1 MKDLKGPARRI
12 AAATAV
18 MVLLMTLALGVSM
31 WRYER
36 ANAKHVTATRTTE
49 IAGAT
54 IATLRTNLADR
65 AAAVATYAVTRE
77 RRNVTTLERLNAEFE
92 RRIRETT
99 ASSLVGAEQRVLL
112 ERLRAASEDR
122 YRQGRERVIP
132 AAGTSRV
139 GTALREYGSATE
151 VVEQRVEELGV
162 SLSERAKS
170 VQRAADRDA
179 RTARLVALISG
190 ALALIVAVFLAAYS
204 VRLISRLLRQL
215 HDTVGGLT
223 LAASEMRVA
232 AAQSAATTS
241 EQSAAI
247 AQVTAAT
254 EELTA
259 TAAAIADNARTGA
272 RAAEQTGET
281 MTDMQQ
287 QVATISER
295 SLQLGERAQNIGEVL
310 ALINDIAEQTNLLAL
325 NAAIEAARAGEAGRG
340 FAVVAGEVRKLAER
354 SIRST
359 DSIREIIASVQNET
373 NATIMATEQGA
384 KRAQEVGDLMSS
396 TVEVLDESIRATDQ
410 QKEAAGQVSDTMLD
424 VRRAIEEL
432 ASEQEQRAATA
443 ERVESMIQ
451 GLTEMLERH
460 GLDVNG
466 SVPSRPGP

>member
-1 MKDLKGPARRI
+1 MRSLQGPARRI
-12 AAATAV
+12 AQATAV
-18 MVLLMTLALGVSM
+18 MVLLMTLALGVSI

-36 ANAKHVTATRTTE
+36 ANTKHATATRTTE

-54 IATLRTNLADR
+54 IAILRSNLAER
-65 AAAVATYAVTRE
+65 AAAVATFAATQNRDSVTE
-77 RRNVTTLERLNAEFE
+77 QQRLHAEFN
-92 RRIRETT
+92 RRVQETE
-99 ASSLVGAEQRVLL
+99 ASGVVGSEQRVLL
-112 ERLRAASEDR
+112 DQLSEASEAR
-122 YRQGRERVIP
+122 YRQGAEQVIP
-132 AAGTSRV
+132 AAGTSAERA
-139 GTALREYGSATE
+139 ALREYAAGTA
-151 VVEQRVEELGV
+151 VVNERIDELGA
-162 SLSERAKS
+162 SLRERAKA
-170 VQRAADRDA
+170 VQHAAESDA
-179 RTARLVALISG
+179 RTARLAALISG
-190 ALALIVAVFLAAYS
+190 ALALVVAVLLAAYS
-204 VRLISRLLRQL
+204 VRLISRLFGQL
-215 HDTVGGLT
+215 HSTVGGLT

-259 TAAAIADNARTGA
+259 TAAAIAENARTGA
-272 RAAEQTGET
+272 GAAEQTGET
-281 MTDMQQ
+281 MTDMQE
-287 QVATISER
+287 QVGAISES
-295 SLQLGERAQNIGEVL
+295 SLRLGERAQNIGEVL

-359 DSIREIIASVQNET
+359 ESIREIIASVQNET

-384 KRAQEVGDLMSS
+384 KRAQEVGELMTS

-410 QKEAAGQVSDTMLD
+410 QKEAAGQVSDTMLE

-443 ERVESMIQ
+443 ERVESMIR
-451 GLTEMLERH
+451 GLTDMLERH
-460 GLDVNG
+460 GRSVNG
-466 SVPSRPGP
+466 SASSPSGP